1 MKVKTAIDIC
11 KSIHAPNIS
20 ADDKLEAV
28 QIVLESDYGYCNL
41 SKPVMFEV
49 IRFLKG
55 VIDNDL

>member
-11 KSIHAPNIS
+11 KSINAPNIS

-28 QIVLESDYGYCNL
+28 QIVLESELAFHKL
-41 SKPVMFEV
+41 SKSVVFEV